1 MKTKLFLSQ
10 LAALVV
16 VAAIFYASYGATNAL
31 ASARANVPE
40 IYFAWERAVPFWAW
54 SIVPYWSLNLLY
66 ALGFFLCRDSRE
78 LARYVTQLLVAQ
90 IIATLFFIVF
100 PLQMSWEKPAVS
112 GFSGFLFS
120 SLATFD
126 LPFNQAPSLHIIL
139 CVVVGAFYLRKARAI
154 WLKAALVAWFALIG
168 LSVLTTYQHHFI
180 DIPTGLAAGC
190 FVLLVRPTDGEPLRF
205 AMTAVT
211 ARYKWAALYLGL
223 AFLTLFAAILGAKIW
238 SSWMLWLSWA
248 SLSFALVACGYALLG
263 AGVFAKNGQ
272 GRHAFAAKALL
283 FPYLCIARLNALFW
297 LRGRRLSDEIL
308 PGLYL
313 GSVKV
318 AGKFDAVLDCAAE
331 FERPSSAQIY
341 ASLPMLDMITPG
353 ADELRRGAD
362 ELERLVKMAFSSGA
376 NLPQRAAKL
385 GPNFGAKAGY
395 AHGRNLK
402 FDEKADARANL
413 QTSGAANEREV
424 AEARQTLANSNERA
438 AEQNGKKVLVCCAL
452 GYGRSAS
459 VLLAWM
465 VIYRGFG
472 FDDALNLLKSRRE
485 KIAVSSSLR
494 DQIAR
499 LAAEAH
505 ANSKADQLKM
515 G

>member
-66 ALGFFLCRDSRE
+66 ALGFFLCKGAGE
-78 LARYVTQLLVAQ
+78 LARYVTQLLAAQ
-90 IIATLFFIVF
+90 LIATLFFIIF

-112 GFSGFLFS
+112 GLSGFLFS
-120 SLATFD
+120 SLAAFD

-190 FVLLVRPTDGEPLRF
+190 FVLLVRPIEGEPLRF
-205 AMTAVT
+205 AVATEA

-223 AFLTLFAAILGAKIW
+223 AFLTLFVAILGAQIW

-248 SLSFALVACGYALLG
+248 SLSFALVACGYAFLG
-263 AGVFAKNGQ
+263 AGVFAKNRQ
-272 GRHAFAAKALL
+272 GRHAAAAKALL
-283 FPYLCIARLNALFW
+283 FPYLCVARLNALFW

-313 GSVKV
+313 GSVK
-318 AGKFDAVLDCAAE
+318 AARKFDAVLDCAAE
-331 FERPSSAQIY
+331 FVRPGGAQIY

-353 ADELRRGAD
+353 ADELKCGAD
-362 ELERLVKMAFSSGA
+362 ELERLVKTTLCGGA
-376 NLPQRAAKL
+376 NLPQMTAEL
-385 GPNFGAKAGY
+385 GSNFGAEANGY
-395 AHGRNLK
+395 ASERNLK
-402 FDEKADARANL
+402 FHRQADARVNL
-413 QTSGAANEREV
+413 QTRGAANESKI
-424 AEARQTLANSNERA
+424 AEAKQTLTGSNERA
-438 AEQNGKKVLVCCAL
+438 AENGKKVLVCCAL

-459 VLLAWM
+459 VLLAWL
-465 VIYRGFG
+465 VIYAGLG
-472 FDDALNLLKSRRE
+472 FDEALNLLKSRRE
-485 KIAVSSSLR
+485 KIAVASSLR
-494 DQIAR
+494 ERIAR
-499 LAAEAH
+499 LAAEAREI
-505 ANSKADQLKM
+505 
-515 G
+515 

>member
-10 LAALVV
+10 LVALVV
-16 VAAIFYASYGATNAL
+16 VAAIFYASYGAANAL

-66 ALGFFLCRDSRE
+66 ALGFFLCRDAGE
-78 LARYVTQLLVAQ
+78 LVRYVTQLLAAQ
-90 IIATLFFIVF
+90 VIATLFFIAF

-112 GFSGFLFS
+112 GLSGFLFS
-120 SLATFD
+120 SLAAFD

-139 CVVVGAFYLRKARAI
+139 CVVVGAFYLRKARSV
-154 WLKAALVAWFALIG
+154 WLKAALAAWFALIG

-190 FVLLVRPTDGEPLRF
+190 FVLLIRPLEGTPLIF
-205 AMTAVT
+205 AVAAETV
-211 ARYKWAALYLGL
+211 RYKWAALYLGF

-238 SSWMLWLSWA
+238 GAWVLWLSWA
-248 SLSFALVACGYALLG
+248 SLSFALVACGYAFLG

-272 GRHAFAAKALL
+272 GRHAATAKALF
-283 FPYLCIARLNALFW
+283 FPYLCVARLNAIFW
-297 LRGRRLSDEIL
+297 LRGRRISDEIL

-313 GSVKV
+313 GSVKE

-331 FERPSSAQIY
+331 FERPGGAQIY
-341 ASLPMLDMITPG
+341 ASVPMLDMITPG
-353 ADELRRGAD
+353 ADELKRGAD
-362 ELERLVKMAFSSGA
+362 ELERLVKTTLCGGE
-376 NLPQRAAKL
+376 NLPQRAAEL
-385 GPNFGAKAGY
+385 ESNFNTKAGY
-395 AHGRNLK
+395 AHGRDFK
-402 FDEKADARANL
+402 FNEQTDARANL
-413 QTSGAANEREV
+413 QTRGSANKSKI
-424 AEARQTLANSNERA
+424 AEAGQTLANSNERA

-472 FDDALNLLKSRRE
+472 FDDALNLIKSRRE

-494 DQIAR
+494 DRIEQIASR
-499 LAAEAH
+499 PHL
-505 ANSKADQLKM
+505 
-515 G
+515 

>member
-10 LAALVV
+10 LVALVV
-16 VAAIFYASYGATNAL
+16 VAAIFYASYGAANAL

-66 ALGFFLCRDSRE
+66 ALGFFLCRDAGE
-78 LARYVTQLLVAQ
+78 LVRYVTQLLAAQ
-90 IIATLFFIVF
+90 VIATLFFIAF

-112 GFSGFLFS
+112 GLSGFLFS
-120 SLATFD
+120 SLAAFD

-139 CVVVGAFYLRKARAI
+139 CVVVGAFYLRKARSV
-154 WLKAALVAWFALIG
+154 WLKAALAAWFALIG

-190 FVLLVRPTDGEPLRF
+190 FVLLIRPLEGTPLIF
-205 AMTAVT
+205 AVAAETV
-211 ARYKWAALYLGL
+211 RYKWAALYLGF

-238 SSWMLWLSWA
+238 GAWVLWLSWA
-248 SLSFALVACGYALLG
+248 SLSFALVACGYAFLG

-272 GRHAFAAKALL
+272 GRHAATAKALF
-283 FPYLCIARLNALFW
+283 FPYLCVARLNALFW
-297 LRGRRLSDEIL
+297 LRGRRISDEIL

-313 GSVKV
+313 GSVKE

-331 FERPSSAQIY
+331 FERPGGAQIY
-341 ASLPMLDMITPG
+341 ASVPMLDMITPG
-353 ADELRRGAD
+353 ADELKRGAD
-362 ELERLVKMAFSSGA
+362 ELERLVKTTLCGGE
-376 NLPQRAAKL
+376 NLPQRAAEL
-385 GPNFGAKAGY
+385 ESNFNTKAGY
-395 AHGRNLK
+395 AHGRDFK
-402 FDEKADARANL
+402 FNEQTDARANL
-413 QTSGAANEREV
+413 QTRGSANKSKI
-424 AEARQTLANSNERA
+424 AEAGQTLANSNERA

-472 FDDALNLLKSRRE
+472 FDDALNLIKSRRE

-494 DQIAR
+494 DRIEQIASR
-499 LAAEAH
+499 PHL
-505 ANSKADQLKM
+505 
-515 G
+515 

>member
-66 ALGFFLCRDSRE
+66 ALGFFLCRDGGE
-78 LARYVTQLLVAQ
+78 LARYVTQLLAAQ
-90 IIATLFFIVF
+90 MIATLFFIAF

-120 SLATFD
+120 SLAAFD

-139 CVVVGAFYLRKARAI
+139 CVVVGAFYLRKARAV

-190 FVLLVRPTDGEPLRF
+190 FVLLVRPIDGEPLRF
-205 AMTAVT
+205 AVVADA

-223 AFLTLFAAILGAKIW
+223 AFLTLFAAIAGAKIW
-238 SSWMLWLSWA
+238 GAWMLWLSWA
-248 SLSFALVACGYALLG
+248 SLSFALVACGYAFLG
-263 AGVFAKNGQ
+263 ARVFAKNGQ
-272 GRHAFAAKALL
+272 GRHVAAAKALL
-283 FPYLCIARLNALFW
+283 FPYLCVARLNAIFW

-313 GSVKV
+313 GSVKE
-318 AGKFDAVLDCAAE
+318 AGKFYAVLDCAAE
-331 FERPSSAQIY
+331 FERPGGAQIY

-353 ADELRRGAD
+353 TDELKRGAD
-362 ELERLVKMAFSSGA
+362 ELERLIKTTLCVGE
-376 NLPQRAAKL
+376 NLPQRAAEL
-385 GPNFGAKAGY
+385 GSNFSGEASCM
-395 AHGRNLK
+395 HGRDFK
-402 FDEKADARANL
+402 FHRQASSRLNL
-413 QTSGAANEREV
+413 QTRGSANENKN
-424 AEARQTLANSNERA
+424 AEAGQNLTGANKRA
-438 AEQNGKKVLVCCAL
+438 AEANGKKVLVCCAL

-459 VLLAWM
+459 VLLAWL
-465 VIYRGFG
+465 VIYAGLG
-472 FDDALNLLKSRRE
+472 FDEALNLLKSRRE
-485 KIAVSSSLR
+485 KIAVASSLR
-494 DQIAR
+494 DRIEQIAVR
-499 LAAEAH
+499 TSEI
-505 ANSKADQLKM
+505 
-515 G
+515 

>member
-190 FVLLVRPTDGEPLRF
+190 FVLLVRPMDGEPLRF
-205 AMTAVT
+205 AMAAEA

-223 AFLTLFAAILGAKIW
+223 AFLTLFVAIAGAKIW
-238 SSWMLWLSWA
+238 GAWMLWLSWA
-248 SLSFALVACGYALLG
+248 SLSFALVACGYAFLG
-263 AGVFAKNGQ
+263 VGIFAKNGQ

-283 FPYLCIARLNALFW
+283 FPYLCVARLNALFW
-297 LRGRRLSDEIL
+297 LCGRRLSDEIL

-313 GSVKV
+313 GSVKQ
-318 AGKFDAVLDCAAE
+318 AGKFDAVLDLAAE
-331 FERPSSAQIY
+331 FERPGGAQIY
-341 ASLPMLDMITPG
+341 ASVPMLDMITPG
-353 ADELRRGAD
+353 TDELKRGAD
-362 ELERLVKMAFSSGA
+362 ELERLIKTTLCGGE
-376 NLPQRAAKL
+376 NLSQKAAEL
-385 GPNFGAKAGY
+385 GSNFGAEVNGY
-395 AHGRNLK
+395 AHGRDFK
-402 FDEKADARANL
+402 FNEQADSRVNL
-413 QTSGAANEREV
+413 QTRGAANESEI
-424 AEARQTLANSNERA
+424 AEAGQNLTGANERA
-438 AEQNGKKVLVCCAL
+438 AETNDKKVLVCCAL

-459 VLLAWM
+459 VLLAWL
-465 VIYRGFG
+465 VIYAGLGFE
-472 FDDALNLLKSRRE
+472 DALNLLKSRRE
-485 KIAVSSSLR
+485 KIAVASSLR
-494 DQIAR
+494 ERIEQIAVR
-499 LAAEAH
+499 VREI
-505 ANSKADQLKM
+505 
-515 G
+515 

>member
-10 LAALVV
+10 LAALIV

-66 ALGFFLCRDSRE
+66 ALGFFLCRDAGE
-78 LARYVTQLLVAQ
+78 LARYVMQLLAAQ

-100 PLQMSWEKPAVS
+100 PLQISWEKPAVS

-120 SLATFD
+120 SLAAFD

-139 CVVVGAFYLRKARAI
+139 CVVVGAFYLRKARAV
-154 WLKAALVAWFALIG
+154 WLKAALAAWFALIG

-190 FVLLVRPTDGEPLRF
+190 LVLLILPLEGAPLSF
-205 AMTAVT
+205 AIAREA

-238 SSWMLWLSWA
+238 GAWMLWLSWA
-248 SLSFALVACGYALLG
+248 SLSFALVACGYAFLG
-263 AGVFAKNGQ
+263 AGVFAKNEQ

-283 FPYLCIARLNALFW
+283 FPYLCVARLNALFW

-313 GSVKV
+313 GSVKQ
-318 AGKFDAVLDCAAE
+318 ASKFDAVLDCAAE
-331 FERPSSAQIY
+331 FERPDGAQIY
-341 ASLPMLDMITPG
+341 ASVPMLDMITPSI
-353 ADELRRGAD
+353 DELKRGAD
-362 ELERLVKMAFSSGA
+362 ELEWLVKTTLCVGE
-376 NLPQRAAKL
+376 NLPQMAAKL
-385 GPNFGAKAGY
+385 GSNFSAKAGY
-395 AHGRNLK
+395 ANGRDLK
-402 FDEKADARANL
+402 FRRQADARANL

-424 AEARQTLANSNERA
+424 AESGQIFASSNERA
-438 AEQNGKKVLVCCAL
+438 AETNGKKVLVCCAL

>member
-10 LAALVV
+10 LVALVV
-16 VAAIFYASYGATNAL
+16 VAAIFYASYGAANAL

-66 ALGFFLCRDSRE
+66 ALGFFLCRDAGE
-78 LARYVTQLLVAQ
+78 LVRYVTQLLAAQ
-90 IIATLFFIVF
+90 VIATLFFIAF

-112 GFSGFLFS
+112 GLSGFLFS
-120 SLATFD
+120 SLAAFD

-139 CVVVGAFYLRKARAI
+139 CVVVGAFYLRKARSV
-154 WLKAALVAWFALIG
+154 WLKAALAAWFALIG

-190 FVLLVRPTDGEPLRF
+190 FVLLIRPLEGTPLIF
-205 AMTAVT
+205 AVAAETV
-211 ARYKWAALYLGL
+211 RYKWAALYLGF

-238 SSWMLWLSWA
+238 GAWVLWLSWA
-248 SLSFALVACGYALLG
+248 SLSFALVACGYAFLG

-272 GRHAFAAKALL
+272 GRHAATAKALF
-283 FPYLCIARLNALFW
+283 FPYLCVARLNALFW
-297 LRGRRLSDEIL
+297 LRGRRISDEIL

-313 GSVKV
+313 GSVKQ

-331 FERPSSAQIY
+331 FERPGGAQIY
-341 ASLPMLDMITPG
+341 ASVPMLDMITPG
-353 ADELRRGAD
+353 ADELKRGAD
-362 ELERLVKMAFSSGA
+362 ELERLVKTTLCGGE
-376 NLPQRAAKL
+376 NLPQRAAEL
-385 GPNFGAKAGY
+385 ESNFNTKAGY
-395 AHGRNLK
+395 AHGRDFK
-402 FDEKADARANL
+402 FNEQTDARANL
-413 QTSGAANEREV
+413 QTRGSANKSKI
-424 AEARQTLANSNERA
+424 AEAGQTLANSNERA

-472 FDDALNLLKSRRE
+472 FDDALNLIKSRRE

-494 DQIAR
+494 DRIEQIASR
-499 LAAEAH
+499 PHL
-505 ANSKADQLKM
+505 
-515 G
+515 

>member
-66 ALGFFLCRDSRE
+66 ALGFFLCRDAGE
-78 LARYVTQLLVAQ
+78 LARYVTQLLAAQ
-90 IIATLFFIVF
+90 IIATLFFIAF

-112 GFSGFLFS
+112 GLSGFLFS
-120 SLATFD
+120 SLAAFD

-139 CVVVGAFYLRKARAI
+139 CIVVGAFYLRKARSV
-154 WLKAALVAWFALIG
+154 WLKATLVAWFALIG

-190 FVLLVRPTDGEPLRF
+190 FVLLVRPMDGEPLRF
-205 AMTAVT
+205 AMAAEA

-223 AFLTLFAAILGAKIW
+223 AFFTLFAAIAGAKIW
-238 SSWMLWLSWA
+238 SSWALWLSWA
-248 SLSFALVACGYALLG
+248 SLSFALVTCGYAFLS

-272 GRHAFAAKALL
+272 GRHAAVAKALL
-283 FPYLCIARLNALFW
+283 FPYFCVARLNAIFW

-313 GSVKV
+313 GSVKQT
-318 AGKFDAVLDCAAE
+318 GKFDAVLDLAAE
-331 FERPSSAQIY
+331 FERPDGAQIY
-341 ASLPMLDMITPG
+341 ASLPMLDMITPS

-362 ELERLVKMAFSSGA
+362 ELERLVKTTLCGGE
-376 NLPQRAAKL
+376 NLPQRAAEL
-385 GPNFGAKAGY
+385 GTNFSAKAGY
-395 AHGRNLK
+395 ANERNLK
-402 FDEKADARANL
+402 FHRQAGVRANL
-413 QTSGAANEREV
+413 QTRGATNESKI
-424 AEARQTLANSNERA
+424 AEAGQIFASSNERA
-438 AEQNGKKVLVCCAL
+438 AEQNGKKLLVCCAL

-459 VLLAWM
+459 VLLAWL

-485 KIAVSSSLR
+485 KIAVASSLLER
-494 DQIAR
+494 ITQ
-499 LAAEAH
+499 LAAEAR
-505 ANSKADQLKM
+505 ANSKTE
-515 G
+515 

>member
-40 IYFAWERAVPFWAW
+40 IYFAWERALPFWMW

-66 ALGFFLCRDSRE
+66 ALGFFLCRDAEE

-90 IIATLFFIVF
+90 MIATLFFIVF
-100 PLQMSWEKPAVS
+100 PLQMSWGKPAVS
-112 GFSGFLFS
+112 GLSEFLFS
-120 SLATFD
+120 SLAAFD

-190 FVLLVRPTDGEPLRF
+190 FVLLVRPIEGEPLRF
-205 AMTAVT
+205 AMAAEV

-223 AFLTLFAAILGAKIW
+223 AFFTLFAAILGAQIW

-248 SLSFALVACGYALLG
+248 SLSFALIACGYAFLG
-263 AGVFAKNGQ
+263 AGIFAKNGQ
-272 GRHAFAAKALL
+272 GRHAAAAKALL
-283 FPYLCIARLNALFW
+283 FPYLCVARLNAIFW
-297 LRGRRLSDEIL
+297 LRGRRLADEIL

-313 GSVKV
+313 GSVKQ
-318 AGKFDAVLDCAAE
+318 AGKFDAVLDLAAE
-331 FERPSSAQIY
+331 FERPDGAQIY
-341 ASLPMLDMITPG
+341 ASVPMLDMITPG
-353 ADELRRGAD
+353 ADELKRGAD
-362 ELERLVKMAFSSGA
+362 ELERLVKTTLGGGE
-376 NLPQRAAKL
+376 NLPQTAAEL
-385 GPNFGAKAGY
+385 GSNFSAKAGY
-395 AHGRNLK
+395 ANERNLK
-402 FDEKADARANL
+402 FHRQTDARANL
-413 QTSGAANEREV
+413 QTSGAANKLEI
-424 AEARQTLANSNERA
+424 AEAKQTLTGSNERA
-438 AEQNGKKVLVCCAL
+438 AENGKKVLVCCAL

-459 VLLAWM
+459 VLLAWL

-472 FDDALNLLKSRRE
+472 FDEALNLLKSRRE
-485 KIAVSSSLR
+485 KIAVASSLR
-494 DQIAR
+494 ERIMR
-499 LAAEAH
+499 LADGTR
-505 ANSKADQLKM
+505 KI
-515 G
+515 

>member
-40 IYFAWERAVPFWAW
+40 IYFAWERAVPFWVW

-66 ALGFFLCRDSRE
+66 ALGFFLCRDAGE

-90 IIATLFFIVF
+90 MIATLFFIAF

-112 GFSGFLFS
+112 GLSGFLFS
-120 SLATFD
+120 SLAAFD

-139 CVVVGAFYLRKARAI
+139 CVVVGAFYLRKARAV
-154 WLKAALVAWFALIG
+154 WLKAALAAWFALIG

-190 FVLLVRPTDGEPLRF
+190 LVLLIRPLEGAPLSFAIAREP
-205 AMTAVT
+205 
-211 ARYKWAALYLGL
+211 ARYKWAALYLGF
-223 AFLTLFAAILGAKIW
+223 AFLTLFAAIVGAKIW
-238 SSWMLWLSWA
+238 GAWMLWLSWA
-248 SLSFALVACGYALLG
+248 SLSFALVACGYAFLG
-263 AGVFAKNGQ
+263 AGVFAKNERGC
-272 GRHAFAAKALL
+272 HAAAAKALL

-313 GSVKV
+313 GSVKE

-331 FERPSSAQIY
+331 FERPGGAQIY
-341 ASLPMLDMITPG
+341 ASVPMLDMITPG
-353 ADELRRGAD
+353 ADELKRGAD
-362 ELERLVKMAFSSGA
+362 ELERLVKTTLCGGENLQQRMELGSNFS
-376 NLPQRAAKL
+376 
-385 GPNFGAKAGY
+385 AKAGC
-395 AHGRNLK
+395 AHGRDLK
-402 FDEKADARANL
+402 FNEQADSRVNS
-413 QTSGAANEREV
+413 QTRGTANEGEI
-424 AEARQTLANSNERA
+424 AEAGQALANSNERA
-438 AEQNGKKVLVCCAL
+438 AETNGKKVLVCCAL

-459 VLLAWM
+459 VLLAWL
-465 VIYRGFG
+465 VIYAGLG
-472 FDDALNLLKSRRE
+472 FDEALNLLKSRRE
-485 KIAVSSSLR
+485 NIAVASSLR
-494 DQIAR
+494 EWIAR
-499 LAAEAH
+499 LATEARV
-505 ANSKADQLKM
+505 NSKAE
-515 G
+515 

>member
-1 MKTKLFLSQ
+1 MKTKPFLSQ
-10 LAALVV
+10 LAALIV

-40 IYFAWERAVPFWAW
+40 IYFAWERALPFWAW

-66 ALGFFLCRDSRE
+66 ALGFFLCRDVGE

-90 IIATLFFIVF
+90 MIATLFFIAF
-100 PLQMSWEKPAVS
+100 PLQISWEKPAVS
-112 GFSGFLFS
+112 GLSGFLFS
-120 SLATFD
+120 SLAAFA

-139 CVVVGAFYLRKARAI
+139 CVVVGAFYLRKARAV

-190 FVLLVRPTDGEPLRF
+190 LVLLIRPLEDAPLSF
-205 AMTAVT
+205 AIAREV

-238 SSWMLWLSWA
+238 GAWMLWLSWA
-248 SLSFALVACGYALLG
+248 SLSFALVACGYAFLG

-272 GRHAFAAKALL
+272 GRHAAAAKALL
-283 FPYLCIARLNALFW
+283 FPYLCVARLNAIFW
-297 LRGRRLSDEIL
+297 LRGRQLADEIL

-313 GSVKV
+313 GSVKE
-318 AGKFDAVLDCAAE
+318 AGKFDAVLDLAAE
-331 FERPSSAQIY
+331 FERPGGAQIY
-341 ASLPMLDMITPG
+341 ASVPMLDMITPS
-353 ADELRRGAD
+353 ADELKRGAD
-362 ELERLVKMAFSSGA
+362 ELERLVKTTLCGGE

-385 GPNFGAKAGY
+385 GLNFSAEANGC
-395 AHGRNLK
+395 AHGQNFKFHRQAGSRVNLL
-402 FDEKADARANL
+402 ARV
-413 QTSGAANEREV
+413 AANEGEI
-424 AEARQTLANSNERA
+424 AEAGQNFTGANERA
-438 AEQNGKKVLVCCAL
+438 AETNDKKVLVCCAL

-459 VLLAWM
+459 VLLAWL
-465 VIYRGFG
+465 VIYAGLG
-472 FDDALNLLKSRRE
+472 FDEALNLLKSRRE
-485 KIAVSSSLR
+485 KIAVASSLR
-494 DQIAR
+494 ERIMR
-499 LAAEAH
+499 LAARTREIDA
-505 ANSKADQLKM
+505 

>member
-1 MKTKLFLSQ
+1 MKTKPFLSQ

-31 ASARANVPE
+31 ASTRANVPE
-40 IYFAWERAVPFWAW
+40 IYFAWECALPFWAW

-66 ALGFFLCRDSRE
+66 ALGFFLCRGAGE

-90 IIATLFFIVF
+90 MIATLFFIAF

-120 SLATFD
+120 SLAAFD

-139 CVVVGAFYLRKARAI
+139 CVVVGAFYLRKARAV

-190 FVLLVRPTDGEPLRF
+190 FVLLIRPMDGEPLRF
-205 AMTAVT
+205 AMAAET

-223 AFLTLFAAILGAKIW
+223 AFLMLFAAIAGAKIW
-238 SSWMLWLSWA
+238 GAWALWLSWA
-248 SLSFALVACGYALLG
+248 SLSFALVACGYAFFG

-283 FPYLCIARLNALFW
+283 FPYLCVARLNALFW

-313 GSVKV
+313 GSVKQ

-331 FERPSSAQIY
+331 FERPSGTQIY
-341 ASLPMLDMITPG
+341 ASLLMLDMITPSV
-353 ADELRRGAD
+353 DELKRGAD
-362 ELERLVKMAFSSGA
+362 ELERIVKTTLGGGENLLQMAA
-376 NLPQRAAKL
+376 EL
-385 GPNFGAKAGY
+385 GSNFGAEANGY
-395 AHGRNLK
+395 ANEQNLK
-402 FDEKADARANL
+402 FDEQTDARANL
-413 QTSGAANEREV
+413 QTRGAANKSEI
-424 AEARQTLANSNERA
+424 AEAGQNLTGANERA
-438 AEQNGKKVLVCCAL
+438 AENGKKVLVCCAL
-452 GYGRSAS
+452 GYGRSTS
-459 VLLAWM
+459 VLLAWL
-465 VIYRGFG
+465 VIYAGLGFE
-472 FDDALNLLKSRRE
+472 DALNLLKSRRE
-485 KIAVSSSLR
+485 KIAVASSLR
-494 DQIAR
+494 ERIEQIAAR
-499 LAAEAH
+499 AREI
-505 ANSKADQLKM
+505 
-515 G
+515 

>member
-10 LAALVV
+10 LIALVV

-66 ALGFFLCRDSRE
+66 ALGFFLCRDGRE
-78 LARYVTQLLVAQ
+78 LARYVTQLLGAQ
-90 IIATLFFIVF
+90 MIATLFFIAF

-112 GFSGFLFS
+112 GISGFLFS
-120 SLATFD
+120 SLAAFD

-139 CVVVGAFYLRKARAI
+139 CVVVGAFYLRKARAV

-190 FVLLVRPTDGEPLRF
+190 LVLLVRPIDGEPLRF
-205 AMTAVT
+205 AVAADA

-238 SSWMLWLSWA
+238 GTWMLWLSWA
-248 SLSFALVACGYALLG
+248 SLSFALVACGYAFLG

-272 GRHAFAAKALL
+272 GRHAASAKALL
-283 FPYLCIARLNALFW
+283 FPYLCVARLNALFW

-313 GSVKV
+313 GSVKQ
-318 AGKFDAVLDCAAE
+318 AGKFDAVLDLAAE
-331 FERPSSAQIY
+331 FERPGGAQIY
-341 ASLPMLDMITPG
+341 ASVPMLDMITPG
-353 ADELRRGAD
+353 ADELKRGAD
-362 ELERLVKMAFSSGA
+362 ELERLVKTTLCGGE
-376 NLPQRAAKL
+376 NLPQRAVEL
-385 GPNFGAKAGY
+385 GSNFSGEANDCAY
-395 AHGRNLK
+395 GRDFK
-402 FDEKADARANL
+402 FHEQASSRVNL
-413 QTSGAANEREV
+413 QTRGTANEGEI
-424 AEARQTLANSNERA
+424 AEAGQALANSNERA
-438 AEQNGKKVLVCCAL
+438 AKANDKKVLVCCAL

-459 VLLAWM
+459 VLLAWL
-465 VIYRGFG
+465 VIYAGLG
-472 FDDALNLLKSRRE
+472 FDEALNLLKSRRE
-485 KIAVSSSLR
+485 KIAVASSLR
-494 DQIAR
+494 ERITR
-499 LAAEAH
+499 LAAEARVS
-505 ANSKADQLKM
+505 SKAE
-515 G
+515 

>member
-1 MKTKLFLSQ
+1 MKTKPFLSQ

-31 ASARANVPE
+31 ASACANVPE

-66 ALGFFLCRDSRE
+66 ALGFFLCRNSRE
-78 LARYVTQLLVAQ
+78 LARYVTQLLAAQ

-112 GFSGFLFS
+112 GLSGFLFS
-120 SLATFD
+120 SLAAFD
-126 LPFNQAPSLHIIL
+126 LPFNQAPSLHMIL
-139 CVVVGAFYLRKARAI
+139 CVVVGAFYLRKARAV
-154 WLKAALVAWFALIG
+154 WLKVALVAWFALIG

-190 FVLLVRPTDGEPLRF
+190 FVLLVRPMDGEPLRF
-205 AMTAVT
+205 AMATET

-223 AFLTLFAAILGAKIW
+223 AFLTLFAAITGAKIW
-238 SSWMLWLSWA
+238 SSWALWLSWA
-248 SLSFALVACGYALLG
+248 SLSFALVACGYAFFG

-272 GRHAFAAKALL
+272 GRHVAAAKALL

-313 GSVKV
+313 GSVKQ

-331 FERPSSAQIY
+331 FERPNGAQIY
-341 ASLPMLDMITPG
+341 ASVPMLDMITPG
-353 ADELRRGAD
+353 TDELKRGAD
-362 ELERLVKMAFSSGA
+362 KLERLIKTTLCGGK

-385 GPNFGAKAGY
+385 GSNFSAEVNGC
-395 AHGRNLK
+395 AHGRDFKFNEQTDSRVNLL
-402 FDEKADARANL
+402 ACV
-413 QTSGAANEREV
+413 AANESKNAK
-424 AEARQTLANSNERA
+424 AEQILTDSNERTT
-438 AEQNGKKVLVCCAL
+438 ETNGKKVLVCCAL

-459 VLLAWM
+459 VLLAWL
-465 VIYRGFG
+465 VIYAGLG
-472 FDDALNLLKSRRE
+472 FDEALNLLKSRRE
-485 KIAVSSSLR
+485 KIAVASSLR
-494 DQIAR
+494 ERIER
-499 LAAEAH
+499 LAVRAREI
-505 ANSKADQLKM
+505 
-515 G
+515 

>member
-1 MKTKLFLSQ
+1 MKTKPFLSQ

-31 ASARANVPE
+31 ASARASVPE

-66 ALGFFLCRDSRE
+66 ALGFFLCKGTGE

-90 IIATLFFIVF
+90 IIATLFFIAF

-112 GFSGFLFS
+112 GFSGFLFT
-120 SLATFD
+120 SLAAFD

-139 CVVVGAFYLRKARAI
+139 CVVVGAFYLRKTRAV
-154 WLKAALVAWFALIG
+154 WLKAALATWFALIG

-190 FVLLVRPTDGEPLRF
+190 FVLLVRPMDGEPLRF
-205 AMTAVT
+205 AMAAEA

-223 AFLTLFAAILGAKIW
+223 AFLALFAAILGAQIW

-248 SLSFALVACGYALLG
+248 SLSFALVACGYAFLG
-263 AGVFAKNGQ
+263 ARVFAKNGQ
-272 GRHAFAAKALL
+272 GRHAAAAKALL
-283 FPYLCIARLNALFW
+283 FPYLCVARLNALFW

-313 GSVKV
+313 GSVKQ
-318 AGKFDAVLDCAAE
+318 AGKFGAVLDCAAE
-331 FERPSSAQIY
+331 FERPGGAQIY
-341 ASLPMLDMITPG
+341 ASLPMLDMITPSV
-353 ADELRRGAD
+353 DELKRGAD
-362 ELERLVKMAFSSGA
+362 ELERIVKTTLGGGENLSQTAAELGSNFS
-376 NLPQRAAKL
+376 
-385 GPNFGAKAGY
+385 AKAGY
-395 AHGRNLK
+395 ANERNLK
-402 FDEKADARANL
+402 FNEQADAQANL
-413 QTSGAANEREV
+413 QTRGAANKLEI
-424 AEARQTLANSNERA
+424 AEAGQIFASSNERA

-485 KIAVSSSLR
+485 KIAVSSLLR
-494 DQIAR
+494 EQIMQ
-499 LAAEAH
+499 LAQACLACDSF
-505 ANSKADQLKM
+505 AKR

>member
-66 ALGFFLCRDSRE
+66 ALGFFLCRDARE
-78 LARYVTQLLVAQ
+78 LARYVTQLLAAQ
-90 IIATLFFIVF
+90 VIATLFFIIF

-120 SLATFD
+120 SLAAFD

-139 CVVVGAFYLRKARAI
+139 CVVVGAFYLRKARAV
-154 WLKAALVAWFALIG
+154 WLKAALAAWFALIG

-190 FVLLVRPTDGEPLRF
+190 FVLLVCPMDGEPLRF
-205 AMTAVT
+205 AMAAEAT
-211 ARYKWAALYLGL
+211 RYKWAALYLGL
-223 AFLTLFAAILGAKIW
+223 AFFTLFAVIAGAKIW
-238 SSWMLWLSWA
+238 SSWTLWLSWA
-248 SLSFALVACGYALLG
+248 SLSFALVACGYAFLG
-263 AGVFAKNGQ
+263 TGVFAKNGQ
-272 GRHAFAAKALL
+272 GRHAAVAKALL
-283 FPYLCIARLNALFW
+283 FPYFCVARLNAIFW

-313 GSVKV
+313 GSVKT

-331 FERPSSAQIY
+331 FERPGGAQIY
-341 ASLPMLDMITPG
+341 ASVPMLDMITPS
-353 ADELRRGAD
+353 ADELKRSAG
-362 ELERLVKMAFSSGA
+362 ELERLVKRALCGGET
-376 NLPQRAAKL
+376 LPQRAAEL
-385 GPNFGAKAGY
+385 GLNFSAKAGC
-395 AHGRNLK
+395 AHGRDFK
-402 FDEKADARANL
+402 FNEQADSRVNL
-413 QTSGAANEREV
+413 QTRGSANKDEE
-424 AEARQTLANSNERA
+424 QTLADSNERA

-459 VLLAWM
+459 VLLAWL
-465 VIYRGFG
+465 VIYEGLG
-472 FDDALNLLKSRRE
+472 FDEALNLLKSRRE
-485 KIAVSSSLR
+485 KIAVASSLR
-494 DQIAR
+494 ERITR
-499 LAAEAH
+499 LAQKSAQIRKRT
-505 ANSKADQLKM
+505 N
-515 G
+515 

>member
-1 MKTKLFLSQ
+1 MKAKQFLSQ

-40 IYFAWERAVPFWAW
+40 IYFAWERALPFWAW

-66 ALGFFLCRDSRE
+66 ALGFFLCRHAGE

-90 IIATLFFIVF
+90 MIATLFFIAF

-112 GFSGFLFS
+112 GLSGFLFS
-120 SLATFD
+120 SLAAFD

-139 CVVVGAFYLRKARAI
+139 CVVVGAFYLRKARAV

-190 FVLLVRPTDGEPLRF
+190 LVLLIRPLDGAPLSF
-205 AMTAVT
+205 AIAIEA

-223 AFLTLFAAILGAKIW
+223 AFLTFFAAILGAKIW
-238 SSWMLWLSWA
+238 GAWVLWLSWA
-248 SLSFALVACGYALLG
+248 SLSFALVACGYVFLG
-263 AGVFAKNGQ
+263 AGVFAKNEQ

-283 FPYLCIARLNALFW
+283 FPYLCVARLNALFW

-313 GSVKV
+313 GSVKQ
-318 AGKFDAVLDCAAE
+318 AGKFDAVLDLAAE
-331 FERPSSAQIY
+331 FERPGCAQIY

-353 ADELRRGAD
+353 ADELKRGAD
-362 ELERLVKMAFSSGA
+362 ELERLVKTTLCGGE
-376 NLPQRAAKL
+376 NLPQTAEL
-385 GPNFGAKAGY
+385 GSNFSAEVGY
-395 AHGRNLK
+395 AHGRDFKFNEQADSRVNL
-402 FDEKADARANL
+402 L
-413 QTSGAANEREV
+413 TCGAANEGEI
-424 AEARQTLANSNERA
+424 AEAGQTLADSNKRA

-459 VLLAWM
+459 VLLAWL
-465 VIYRGFG
+465 VIYAGLG
-472 FDDALNLLKSRRE
+472 FDEALNLLKSRRE
-485 KIAVSSSLR
+485 KIAVASSLR
-494 DQIAR
+494 ELIEQIAVR
-499 LAAEAH
+499 T
-505 ANSKADQLKM
+505 S
-515 G
+515 

>member
-1 MKTKLFLSQ
+1 MKTKQFLSQ

-40 IYFAWERAVPFWAW
+40 IYFAWERALPFWAW

-78 LARYVTQLLVAQ
+78 LARYVTQLLAAQ
-90 IIATLFFIVF
+90 VIATLFFIIF
-100 PLQMSWEKPAVS
+100 PLQMSWKKPAVS
-112 GFSGFLFS
+112 GLSGFLFS
-120 SLATFD
+120 SLAAFD

-139 CVVVGAFYLRKARAI
+139 CVVVGTFYLRKARAV
-154 WLKAALVAWFALIG
+154 WLKAALAAWFALIG

-180 DIPTGLAAGC
+180 DIPTGLAAGYL
-190 FVLLVRPTDGEPLRF
+190 VLLIRPLDGKPLRF
-205 AMTAVT
+205 AVAADA
-211 ARYKWAALYLGL
+211 ARYKWTALYLGL

-238 SSWMLWLSWA
+238 GSWALWLSWA
-248 SLSFALVACGYALLG
+248 SLSFALVACGYAFLG
-263 AGVFAKNGQ
+263 AGVFAKNEQ
-272 GRHAFAAKALL
+272 GRHATAAKALL
-283 FPYLCIARLNALFW
+283 FPYLCVARLNALFW

-313 GSVKV
+313 GSVKQ

-331 FERPSSAQIY
+331 FERPDGAQIY

-362 ELERLVKMAFSSGA
+362 ELERLVKMAFGGGE
-376 NLPQRAAKL
+376 NLSQMEAKL
-385 GPNFGAKAGY
+385 GSNFSAEANGCADE
-395 AHGRNLK
+395 RNFK
-402 FDEKADARANL
+402 FDEQTDARANL
-413 QTSGAANEREV
+413 QTRGAANESKIGEV
-424 AEARQTLANSNERA
+424 GQIFASSNERA
-438 AEQNGKKVLVCCAL
+438 AENGKKVLVCCAL

-465 VIYRGFG
+465 VIYAGLG
-472 FDDALNLLKSRRE
+472 FDEALNLLKSRRE
-485 KIAVSSSLR
+485 KIAVASSLR
-494 DQIAR
+494 NRITR
-499 LAAEAH
+499 LAAEVR
-505 ANSKADQLKM
+505 ANSKAE
-515 G
+515 

>member
-1 MKTKLFLSQ
+1 MKTKPFLSQ

-66 ALGFFLCRDSRE
+66 ALGFFLCRDGRE
-78 LARYVTQLLVAQ
+78 LARYVTQLLAAQ
-90 IIATLFFIVF
+90 LIATLFFIIF

-112 GFSGFLFS
+112 GLSGFLFS
-120 SLATFD
+120 SLAAFD

-139 CVVVGAFYLRKARAI
+139 CVVVGAFYLRKARAV

-190 FVLLVRPTDGEPLRF
+190 LVLLIRPLDGAPLSF
-205 AMTAVT
+205 AIAREA

-223 AFLTLFAAILGAKIW
+223 AFMTLFAAILGAKIW
-238 SSWMLWLSWA
+238 GAWMLWLSWA
-248 SLSFALVACGYALLG
+248 SLSFALVACGYAFLG
-263 AGVFAKNGQ
+263 AGVFAKNEQ
-272 GRHAFAAKALL
+272 GRHAAAAKALL
-283 FPYLCIARLNALFW
+283 FPYLCVARLNAFFW

-308 PGLYL
+308 PRLYL
-313 GSVKV
+313 GSVKE

-331 FERPSSAQIY
+331 FERPGGAQIY

-353 ADELRRGAD
+353 ADELKRGAD
-362 ELERLVKMAFSSGA
+362 ELERLVKTTLCGGE
-376 NLPQRAAKL
+376 NLPQRASEL
-385 GPNFGAKAGY
+385 GSNFSSEANGY
-395 AHGRNLK
+395 ANERGFK
-402 FDEKADARANL
+402 FHRQAGSRLNL
-413 QTSGAANEREV
+413 QTCGAANKSKI
-424 AEARQTLANSNERA
+424 AEMEQTLANSNERV
-438 AEQNGKKVLVCCAL
+438 AEANDKKVLVCCAL

-459 VLLAWM
+459 VLLAWL
-465 VIYRGFG
+465 VIYAGFS
-472 FDDALNLLKSRRE
+472 FEDALNLLKSRRE
-485 KIAVSSSLR
+485 KIAVASSLR
-494 DQIAR
+494 ERIAR
-499 LAAEAH
+499 LAAEVRVS
-505 ANSKADQLKM
+505 SKAE
-515 G
+515 

>member
-1 MKTKLFLSQ
+1 MKTKPFLSQ

-66 ALGFFLCRDSRE
+66 ALGFFLCRDAGE
-78 LARYVTQLLVAQ
+78 LARYVTQLLAAQ
-90 IIATLFFIVF
+90 VIATLFFIIF

-112 GFSGFLFS
+112 GLSGFLFS
-120 SLATFD
+120 SLAAFD

-139 CVVVGAFYLRKARAI
+139 CVVVGAFYLRKARSV

-190 FVLLVRPTDGEPLRF
+190 LVLLIRPLEGAPLSF
-205 AMTAVT
+205 AIAREA

-238 SSWMLWLSWA
+238 GAWILWLSWA
-248 SLSFALVACGYALLG
+248 SLSFALVACGYAFFG

-272 GRHAFAAKALL
+272 GRHAAAAKALL
-283 FPYLCIARLNALFW
+283 LPYLCVARLNALFW
-297 LRGRRLSDEIL
+297 LRGRQLADEIL

-313 GSVKV
+313 GSVKQ
-318 AGKFDAVLDCAAE
+318 AGKFDAVLDLAAE
-331 FERPSSAQIY
+331 FERPGGAQIY
-341 ASLPMLDMITPG
+341 ASLPMLDMIMPG
-353 ADELRRGAD
+353 ADELKRGAD
-362 ELERLVKMAFSSGA
+362 ELERLIKTTIYSGENLQQRTADLGSNFSGEVNGCA
-376 NLPQRAAKL
+376 HELDFKFHGQA
-385 GPNFGAKAGY
+385 GP
-395 AHGRNLK
+395 RL
-402 FDEKADARANL
+402 NL
-413 QTSGAANEREV
+413 QTHGAANEGEI
-424 AEARQTLANSNERA
+424 AESRQALADSSERA
-438 AEQNGKKVLVCCAL
+438 AETNGKKVLVCCAL

-459 VLLAWM
+459 VLLAWL
-465 VIYRGFG
+465 VIYAGLG
-472 FDDALNLLKSRRE
+472 FDEALNLLKSRRE
-485 KIAVSSSLR
+485 KIAVASSLR
-494 DQIAR
+494 ERIER
-499 LAAEAH
+499 LAVRISEI
-505 ANSKADQLKM
+505 
-515 G
+515 